1 MHEVQG
7 CKQEHLQARQIPV
20 RMVPPPQPQPPGGD
34 HAAAAGEEGVDEEEE
49 GDSEEDGEEEKQAQF
64 DSKLAEFLLCGGCGV
79 AVTVDFLWEAVND
92 VTFVTSFTAYFF
104 NPSVS
109 AHSHVVDMASTA
121 ERKVQLSSVDIMG
134 SSDYTE
140 GGADVEPD
148 RDQSTQRK
156 RRQWE
161 LWVV

>member
-1 MHEVQG
+1 
-7 CKQEHLQARQIPV
+7 
-20 RMVPPPQPQPPGGD
+20 
-34 HAAAAGEEGVDEEEE
+34 
-49 GDSEEDGEEEKQAQF
+49 
-64 DSKLAEFLLCGGCGV
+64 V

-92 VTFVTSFTAYFF
+92 VTNVTSFTAYYFF
-104 NPSVS
+104 ISVPSVS